1 MYSWRRQEVH
11 WNPKRGFRV
20 MYIGGTVISSVE
32 FHGNMSL
39 VIFMSKCPLAC
50 RYCHNVELLE
60 DNTEWSFDKIKEEI
74 DFSADFL
81 DAVVI
86 SGGEP
91 LLQVDAVIEILT
103 YVRQIGLKTKL
114 DTSGI
119 YPDNLKKILD
129 LDLLDYVSLDVKTT
143 FPKYKKITGANV
155 GFNVKKSMN
164 LINESGVHLEIRT
177 TYVPTLHTKKDIYH
191 LVDEIQADVYTI
203 QQFRNKNV
211 LDPNLEKVRV
221 PNPHDLE
228 NLAREIKPYFD
239 GIVKIKSA
247 EFGEQVINWGV
258 SCLFY
263 HFQVTILMLSLVKKL
278 ELYVKHGKHLLK
290 SETGFIVT
298 GI

>member
-1 MYSWRRQEVH
+1 
-11 WNPKRGFRV
+11 

-60 DNTEWSFDKIKEEI
+60 DNTKWSFEKVKHEI
-74 DFSADFL
+74 DSSADFL

-91 LLQVDAVIEILT
+91 LVQVDAVIEILK

-129 LDLLDYVSLDVKTT
+129 LNLLDFVSLDVKTT
-143 FPKYKKITGANV
+143 FSKYRKITGANV
-155 GFNVKKSMN
+155 GFQVKKSMD
-164 LINESGVHLEIRT
+164 LINEAGVHLEART
-177 TYVPTLHTKKDIYH
+177 TYVPTLHTKKDIIN
-191 LVDEIQADVYTI
+191 LVDEIEADIYTI

-211 LDPNLEKVRV
+211 LDPALEKVDV
-221 PNPHDLE
+221 PNPHDLAK
-228 NLAREIKPYFD
+228 LAKEIKPYFD
-239 GIVKIKSA
+239 GVVKVKSG
-247 EFGEQVINWGV
+247 EFGEQI
-258 SCLFY
+258 
-263 HFQVTILMLSLVKKL
+263 I
-278 ELYVKHGKHLLK
+278 
-290 SETGFIVT
+290 
-298 GI
+298 

>member
-1 MYSWRRQEVH
+1 
-11 WNPKRGFRV
+11 

-60 DNTEWSFDKIKEEI
+60 DNTEWSFEKVKHEI
-74 DFSADFL
+74 DSSADFL

-91 LLQVDAVIEILT
+91 LVQVDAVIEILK
-103 YVRQIGLKTKL
+103 YVRQVGLKTKL

-119 YPDNLKKILD
+119 YPDGLKRILD

-143 FPKYKKITGANV
+143 FSKYKKITGANV
-155 GFNVKKSMN
+155 GFKVKKSMD
-164 LINESGVHLEIRT
+164 LINHAGVHLEART
-177 TYVPTLHTKKDIYH
+177 TYVPTLHTKKDIIN
-191 LVDEIQADVYTI
+191 LVDEIEADIYTI

-211 LDPNLEKVRV
+211 LDPALEKVEV

-228 NLAREIKPYFD
+228 KLAKEIKPYFD
-239 GIVKIKSA
+239 GVVKVKSA
-247 EFGEQVINWGV
+247 EFGERI
-258 SCLFY
+258 
-263 HFQVTILMLSLVKKL
+263 I
-278 ELYVKHGKHLLK
+278 
-290 SETGFIVT
+290 
-298 GI
+298 

>member
-1 MYSWRRQEVH
+1 
-11 WNPKRGFRV
+11 

-60 DNTEWSFDKIKEEI
+60 DNTEWSFEKVKHEI
-74 DFSADFL
+74 DSSADFL

-91 LLQVDAVIEILT
+91 LVQVDAVIEILK
-103 YVRQIGLKTKL
+103 YVRQVGLKTKL

-119 YPDNLKKILD
+119 YPDGLKKILD

-143 FPKYKKITGANV
+143 FSKYKKITGANV
-155 GFNVKKSMN
+155 GFKVKKSMD
-164 LINESGVHLEIRT
+164 LINQAGVHLEART
-177 TYVPTLHTKKDIYH
+177 TYVPTLHTKKDIIN
-191 LVDEIQADVYTI
+191 LVDEIEADIYTI

-211 LDPNLEKVRV
+211 LDPALEKVEV

-228 NLAREIKPYFD
+228 KLANEIKPYFD
-239 GIVKIKSA
+239 GVVKVKSA
-247 EFGEQVINWGV
+247 EFGERI
-258 SCLFY
+258 
-263 HFQVTILMLSLVKKL
+263 I
-278 ELYVKHGKHLLK
+278 
-290 SETGFIVT
+290 
-298 GI
+298 